1 MSVDLSKYE
10 IVGYINEEIANLANI
25 EYQGNVYAA
34 PGVIKHIKKRHKDEL
49 SQEILAN
56 IIDTIKFILKQPEYV
71 GCHDK
76 KIGKGIEFIK
86 KIDDNILVAT
96 ELDIKEGYLYISSM
110 YPIKQAKID
119 TRLNS
124 GRIKQY
130 RL

>member
-1 MSVDLSKYE
+1 M
-10 IVGYINEEIANLANI
+10 
-25 EYQGNVYAA
+25 
-34 PGVIKHIKKRHKDEL
+34 
-49 SQEILAN
+49 AN
-56 IIDTIKFILKQPEYV
+56 IIDTIKFVLKQPEYV

-119 TRLNS
+119 TRLNG
-124 GRIKQY
+124 GRIKRY
-130 RL
+130 R